1 MKKQVI
7 LSILV
12 SVAATVTAFS
22 QKTVQPNVS
31 AAPAPKEVAKG
42 ADKTTG
48 VERADQKTAEK
59 PSKSNEALKA
69 ATGVERA
76 DQKTAEK
83 PGKGNDALKAATKRK
98 MEKNKTSNQPKGT
111 VGTATGKNERREAA
125 QKELRELESKKK
137 AANRPPSNS
146 PSKAPQSAA
155 LKDSGAPKKVAPAVD
170 SDNAQPKKK
179 DN

>member
-7 LSILV
+7 LSILF
-12 SVAATVTAFS
+12 SVAATVAAFS
-22 QKTVQPNVS
+22 QKTAQPNVS
-31 AAPAPKEVAKG
+31 AAPAPKAVTKDAEN
-42 ADKTTG
+42 TTG
-48 VERADQKTAEK
+48 T
-59 PSKSNEALKA
+59 
-69 ATGVERA
+69 ERA

-83 PGKGNDALKAATKRK
+83 PGKGNDALKAATQRK
-98 MEKNKTSNQPKGT
+98 MEKNKTPNQPKGT

-137 AANRPPSNS
+137 AANRPPSS
-146 PSKAPQSAA
+146 APTKAAKSEKLNDSAA
-155 LKDSGAPKKVAPAVD
+155 PRKAAPAID